1 MINPIREQQLEEYEL
16 NQLCMDIFVQSRNEL
31 YINMHYLDIALS
43 SLRYAMDKSIS
54 KDGNGTGIA
63 TDGNIVY
70 FDPMFLYGLYSSSR
84 IEVNRSM
91 LHMLLHCIFLHFI
104 LKNGVDKRLY
114 NLACDIAIEHIIDS
128 MKLKALNVNRRL
140 ERERIYS
147 AFSAEGIK
155 YWNAESLYSYIRKK
169 YKRTADGGFAKAD
182 EFNLQMLEELFVRDN
197 HFLWQSEED
206 TDRRISIET
215 KKKWKDVREKLET
228 ALETGD
234 IDKGTGENE
243 LLTELNIENRE
254 KCSFKSFLRKFSILR
269 EEIRPDEDSFDYN
282 MYCYGLCHYGNMPL
296 IEPQETKESFGIEE
310 FVIVIDTSYSTNGDL
325 VRGFLESC
333 YDVLSEKNSF
343 FKKVNIHIIQ
353 ADDKIQEDKL
363 ITSEEELREYMDKF
377 FLKGN
382 GGTDFR
388 PAFSYVDSLIRQKY
402 FKHLKGLLYF
412 TDGKGIY
419 PARRPVYE
427 TAFIFIEDQ
436 YDDIDVPPYAMKLL
450 ITKDE
455 LLKELN
461 EKKDI

>member
-16 NQLCMDIFVQSRNEL
+16 SQLGMDIFMQSRNEL

-43 SLRYAMDKSIS
+43 SLRYAMDESVS
-54 KDGNGTGIA
+54 CDGNGYGLA
-63 TDGNIVY
+63 ADGNIVY
-70 FDPMFLYGLYSSSR
+70 FDPVFLYGLYSLSR
-84 IEVNRSM
+84 IEVNRSL
-91 LHMLLHCIFLHFI
+91 LHILLHCIFMHFI
-104 LKNGVDKRLY
+104 FKKDTDKRLY
-114 NLACDIAIEHIIDS
+114 DLACDIAAEHIIDS
-128 MKLKALNVNRRL
+128 MKLKALNVSRRA

-147 AFSAEGIK
+147 AFSADGIK
-155 YWNAESLYSYIRKK
+155 YWNAENLYSYIRKK
-169 YKRTADGGFAKAD
+169 YKRQGNGAFSKAD
-182 EFNLQMLEELFVRDN
+182 EFNILMLEKLFARDN
-197 HFLWQSEED
+197 HVFWQSEDD
-206 TDRRISIET
+206 TDKRISIET
-215 KKKWKDVREKLET
+215 RKKWKDVREKLET

-234 IDKGTGENE
+234 IDKGSGGEN
-243 LLTELNIENRE
+243 LLTELSIENRE
-254 KCSFKSFLRKFSILR
+254 RCSFKNFLRKFSILR

-282 MYCYGLCHYGNMPL
+282 MYCYGLEYYGNMPL
-296 IEPQETKESFGIEE
+296 IEPQETKESFGVEE

-353 ADDKIQEDKL
+353 ADDKVQEDKL

-388 PAFSYVDSLIRQKY
+388 PAFSYVDSLIRQKQ

-412 TDGKGIY
+412 TDGKGVY

-436 YDDIDVPPYAMKLL
+436 YDDIDVPPYAMKMV
-450 ITKDE
+450 ITRDE
-455 LLKELN
+455 LLKEIN
-461 EKKDI
+461 DKNDR